1 MASQTASKTPTKQR
15 NSWTLVEEKEFLI
28 LCREL
33 TIAEQLDNCVT
44 SAGNEEVYSFIRDGL
59 IEKGFEKREVDKI
72 RSKYRKLKMKYNDVK
87 DHNLTATGRSRKEW
101 IHYTVADD
109 VWGHRPTASAKVTD
123 TDDFELEDKQENSLS
138 LSNVPVQSISDN
150 EGEPTVAKKIKLAG
164 QAGSSKAVVKIQ
176 PGTKI
181 FRKKKTEM
189 NVMADN
195 DKYFI
200 DQMVELEKTRM
211 EQQMKMER
219 ERLQAEIAAK
229 EANIKFQREMMEM
242 MMQMQMQQ
250 HPLQAPQPP
259 PQKHFYDF

>member
-1 MASQTASKTPTKQR
+1 M
-15 NSWTLVEEKEFLI
+15 
-28 LCREL
+28 
-33 TIAEQLDNCVT
+33 
-44 SAGNEEVYSFIRDGL
+44 
-59 IEKGFEKREVDKI
+59 
-72 RSKYRKLKMKYNDVK
+72 
-87 DHNLTATGRSRKEW
+87 
-101 IHYTVADD
+101 
-109 VWGHRPTASAKVTD
+109 
-123 TDDFELEDKQENSLS
+123 DKQENSLS

-150 EGEPTVAKKIKLAG
+150 EGEPTVAKKINLAG

-181 FRKKKTEM
+181 FCKKKTEM

-219 ERLQAEIAAK
+219 ERLQAEIAAR
-229 EANIKFQREMMEM
+229 EANIKFQRETMEK

-259 PQKHFYDF
+259 PQKHFYER

>member
-1 MASQTASKTPTKQR
+1 M
-15 NSWTLVEEKEFLI
+15 
-28 LCREL
+28 
-33 TIAEQLDNCVT
+33 
-44 SAGNEEVYSFIRDGL
+44 
-59 IEKGFEKREVDKI
+59 
-72 RSKYRKLKMKYNDVK
+72 
-87 DHNLTATGRSRKEW
+87 
-101 IHYTVADD
+101 ADD
-109 VWGHRPTASAKVTD
+109 VWGHRPTASTKVTD

-150 EGEPTVAKKIKLAG
+150 EGEPTAAKKIKLAG

-176 PGTKI
+176 PGAKS

-219 ERLQAEIAAK
+219 ERLQAEIAAR
-229 EANIKFQREMMEM
+229 EANIKFQRETMEM